1 MGDLGNRRRPL
12 DHRPGGSQNQG
23 NGELRDTRRAARIDP
38 AGRRQP
44 DQGWQAWLYLARPR
58 QPRRGRRRP
67 DAQRAQIPARRPARL
82 ARRVYA
88 GREISRRGEWTD
100 ERRILHRRRRAKSG
114 QVRAGGRASLG
125 RRDPAAMTEFA
136 LRDAALE
143 IVDACYSY
151 GKRAALTGVTFSVAP
166 ASFCVLLGLNGAGK
180 STLFALI
187 TRLFTTRPGRIRI
200 FGHDVAREPGQALR
214 RLGVVFQ
221 SRALDLDISVR
232 ENLLYHAAL
241 HGIAPR
247 KADVAINKS
256 LDRVA
261 LADRLRDRV
270 GELSGGQMRR
280 VEIARAL
287 LHEPKLLLLDEPTVG
302 LDIRARAA
310 ILGTVRALTAQGVAA
325 LWATHLVDEVAESDQ
340 VVVLHRGAV
349 LGLGQAARI
358 VAETGASDIRGAFA
372 KLVGDEESLEGAA

>member
-1 MGDLGNRRRPL
+1 
-12 DHRPGGSQNQG
+12 
-23 NGELRDTRRAARIDP
+23 
-38 AGRRQP
+38 
-44 DQGWQAWLYLARPR
+44 
-58 QPRRGRRRP
+58 
-67 DAQRAQIPARRPARL
+67 
-82 ARRVYA
+82 
-88 GREISRRGEWTD
+88 
-100 ERRILHRRRRAKSG
+100 
-114 QVRAGGRASLG
+114 
-125 RRDPAAMTEFA
+125 MTEFA

-187 TRLFTTRPGRIRI
+187 TRLFTTRSGRIRI